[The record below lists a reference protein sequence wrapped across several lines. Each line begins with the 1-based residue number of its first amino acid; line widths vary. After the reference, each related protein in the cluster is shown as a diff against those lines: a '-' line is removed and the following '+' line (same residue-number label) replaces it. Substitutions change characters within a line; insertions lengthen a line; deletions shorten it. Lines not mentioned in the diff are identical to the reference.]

1 MLHLICNMYAIL
13 QMQTG
18 FDMFE
23 KQVSQLILLGYFSQ
37 IKSFNF
43 IFDNDKDL
51 IIIILKIFT

>member
-1 MLHLICNMYAIL
+1 MYAIL

-23 KQVSQLILLGYFSQ
+23 KQVSQLILLSYFSQ